1 MTAAPAAPTAPP
13 DTGPAVADAA
23 KLPPAEAPV
32 CPYCGHEQPD
42 ARAAACESCKGLFE
56 PLSRQATQNAM
67 GPWQIRDARSPYLPG
82 CSYDVLRAMALR
94 GRITAATI
102 IRGPTTRQFWQRAG
116 ETQGVA
122 HLFGVCHACRS
133 RVGQTDV
140 LCVSCGERLAVTDD
154 RQSLGLGPVR
164 PLTAPASVRTAAVGE
179 AIPAQ
184 HAADTLQPTRAASPA
199 LAELSIF
206 EASPSLPISGEI
218 PAPRKRPRLWPALAL
233 MLGVAALAA
242 VALRVRNTPA
252 PARTAPAQTP
262 TSAITPAPAPAATTP
277 ASHPAPRPEG
287 QVAPG
292 SSAPAAEAAS
302 REAELNAA
310 VEHAAAGTADA
321 VREAIE
327 RLKRLRDATP
337 TEARPK
343 TLDAEIARLERRLD
357 EIVLRRFL

>member
-23 KLPPAEAPV
+23 KVPPAEASV

-82 CSYDVLRAMALR
+82 CSYDVLRTMALR

-140 LCVSCGERLAVTDD
+140 LCVSCGERLAVADD

-164 PLTAPASVRTAAVGE
+164 PLTAPASGRSATAGE
-179 AIPAQ
+179 ATPAQ
-184 HAADTLQPTRAASPA
+184 HAAHSHPTTRTASPA

-206 EASPSLPISGEI
+206 DASPSLPVSGDI

-252 PARTAPAQTP
+252 PVRTAPAQAP
-262 TSAITPAPAPAATTP
+262 TSAVAPAATTP
-277 ASHPAPRPEG
+277 ATHPAPKPEG

-292 SSAPAAEAAS
+292 SSAPAAEAAA

-321 VREAIE
+321 VREAIQ